1 MELTLNE
8 EVKNSAGQV
17 FATMSVTLT
26 GDGSTPNVMTE
37 QFRQYIGFD
46 DFGNPMYPEVDAD
59 ILADEQKK
67 FMANAIAVQKSL
79 TQANGINPDV
89 VNVIGA
95 ELGGNNDAK
104 NN

>member
-8 EVKNSAGQV
+8 EVKNSAGHV
-17 FATMSVTLT
+17 FATMSVTLM

-37 QFRQYIGFD
+37 QVHQYIGFD
-46 DFGNPMYPEVDAD
+46 DLGNPMYPEVDAS

>member
-17 FATMSVTLT
+17 FATMSVTLN

-37 QFRQYIGFD
+37 QVSQYIGFD
-46 DFGNPMYPEVDAD
+46 DLGNPMYPEVDES
-59 ILADEQKK
+59 ILSDNQQK
-67 FMANAIAVQKSL
+67 FMAKAIAVQKSL

>member
-8 EVKNSAGQV
+8 EVKNNNGNI
-17 FATMSVTLT
+17 FAKMSVTLK

-37 QFRQYIGFD
+37 QIHQYIGFD
-46 DFGNPMYPEVDAD
+46 DLGNPMYPEVDND
-59 ILADEQKK
+59 ILADKQQQ
-67 FMANAIAVQKSL
+67 FMAHAIAVQKSL

-95 ELGGNNDAK
+95 ELGGANNG

>member
-8 EVKNSAGQV
+8 EVKNSAGNV
-17 FATMSVTLT
+17 FAKMSVTLT

-37 QFRQYIGFD
+37 QVHQYIGFD
-46 DFGNPMYPEVDAD
+46 DFGNPMYPEVDTD

-95 ELGGNNDAK
+95 ELGGTKNGNN
-104 NN
+104 

>member
-8 EVKNSAGQV
+8 EIKNNAGHV
-17 FATMSVTLT
+17 FAKMSVTLT

-37 QFRQYIGFD
+37 QFSQYIGFD
-46 DFGNPMYPEVDAD
+46 DFGNPIYPEVDEN
-59 ILADEQKK
+59 ILSDNQQK
-67 FMANAIAVQKSL
+67 FMAKAIAVQKSL

-89 VNVIGA
+89 VNIIGA

>member
-8 EVKNSAGQV
+8 EVKNNAGNI
-17 FATMSVTLT
+17 FAKMSVTLM

-37 QFRQYIGFD
+37 QVHQYIGFD
-46 DFGNPMYPEVDAD
+46 DFGNPMYPEFDND
-59 ILADEQKK
+59 ILADKQKQ
-67 FMANAIAVQKSL
+67 FMAQAIAVQKSL
-79 TQANGINPDV
+79 TQANGMNPDV

-95 ELGGNNDAK
+95 ELGGANNG

>member
-8 EVKNSAGQV
+8 EIKNNAGQV
-17 FATMSVTLT
+17 FAKMSVTLT

-37 QFRQYIGFD
+37 QVSKYIGFD

-59 ILADEQKK
+59 ILAEKQQK
-67 FMANAIAVQKSL
+67 FMANSIAVQKSL

-95 ELGGNNDAK
+95 ELGGNNDTK

>member
-8 EVKNSAGQV
+8 EVKNGAGNV
-17 FATMSVTLT
+17 FAKMSVTLT

-37 QFRQYIGFD
+37 QVHQYIGFD
-46 DFGNPMYPEVDAD
+46 DLGNPMYPEVDES
-59 ILADEQKK
+59 ILSDKQQK

-95 ELGGNNDAK
+95 ELGGNNDSK

>member
-8 EVKNSAGQV
+8 EVKNNAGNV
-17 FATMSVTLT
+17 FAKMSVTLT

-37 QFRQYIGFD
+37 QVHQYIGFD
-46 DFGNPMYPEVDAD
+46 DLGNPMYPEVDGD
-59 ILADEQKK
+59 VLADEQKK
-67 FMANAIAVQKSL
+67 FMAHAIAVQKSL

-95 ELGGNNDAK
+95 ELGGTENGNN
-104 NN
+104 

>member
-8 EVKNSAGQV
+8 EVKNNAGNI
-17 FATMSVTLT
+17 FAKMSVTLT

-37 QFRQYIGFD
+37 QVRQYIGFD
-46 DFGNPMYPEVDAD
+46 DLGNPMYPEVDAS